1 MNVWAILS
9 LLFDK
14 ELYIFNRK
22 NNISNSL
29 IAKYVVSGLAVSLLP
44 LIMLYFIAAHYSS
57 KMLIDSLSN
66 ELTEESYLVARDI
79 DRVISQRI
87 VNTRILSKADALKSN
102 DIKRNNTYLT
112 EIVSESIYLYDIDLI
127 NSSGNVIASS
137 GTNYKSDLHFSNLGP
152 QLNEL
157 FLSALQAKQGDVLV
171 LYTVDLDGGPGVAF
185 MAPVISVD
193 SEVVDKV
200 ILIEFNLSIIKQIVS
215 EFDDSVA

>member
-66 ELTEESYLVARDI
+66 ELTENSYLVARDI
-79 DRVISQRI
+79 DRVIRQRI
-87 VNTRILSKADALKSN
+87 VNTRILTKAKALKSN

-112 EIVSESIYLYDIDLI
+112 EIVSESIYRYEIELI
-127 NSSGNVIASS
+127 N
-137 GTNYKSDLHFSNLGP
+137 
-152 QLNEL
+152 
-157 FLSALQAKQGDVLV
+157 
-171 LYTVDLDGGPGVAF
+171 
-185 MAPVISVD
+185 
-193 SEVVDKV
+193 
-200 ILIEFNLSIIKQIVS
+200 
-215 EFDDSVA
+215 